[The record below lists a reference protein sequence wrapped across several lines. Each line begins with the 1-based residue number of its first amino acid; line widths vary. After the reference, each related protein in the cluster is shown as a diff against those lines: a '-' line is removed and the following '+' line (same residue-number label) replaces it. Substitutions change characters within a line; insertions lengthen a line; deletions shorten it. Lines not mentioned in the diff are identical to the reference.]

1 MDRNGSLPLTLLLF
15 SRPDDPGCESI
26 KSRSSSETCFL
37 LPHTLQT
44 TTAIPPSKIAPPMP
58 TTVPMMILRSEGLRP
73 ELPESASFPSSF
85 GAPLDVDA
93 ETGTGNTLV
102 DLTVLVTE
110 VPPVTYTTM
119 LVTTWVVL
127 LVGLVE
133 DGGAGPVVVE
143 GPCKEEIT
151 PVVLWIAA
159 VDAGSD
165 SAFGLSLAVEVDEG
179 SSSSG
184 GDMDV
189 DTELGLLDVA
199 REDSGVS
206 LGSIEEIIL
215 LEASEDAEIDEAGVG
230 LAEAPVP
237 LGTICRYR
245 SA

>member
-73 ELPESASFPSSF
+73 ELPGSASFPSSF
-85 GAPLDVDA
+85 GVPLGVDA
-93 ETGTGNTLV
+93 GLVGDITVV
-102 DLTVLVTE
+102 DLTVLVIE
-110 VPPVTYTTM
+110 VPPFTITT
-119 LVTTWVVL
+119 VFTIIL
-127 LVGLVE
+127 LTGLA
-133 DGGAGPVVVE
+133 GAGAGPVVIE
-143 GPCKEEIT
+143 GPCEEEIT

-159 VDAGSD
+159 VDD
-165 SAFGLSLAVEVDEG
+165 SASGSSLAVEVDEG

-184 GDMDV
+184 GDVDV
-189 DTELGLLDVA
+189 DTGLGLLDVA
-199 REDSGVS
+199 GEDSGVS
-206 LGSIEEIIL
+206 LAGIEEIIL
-215 LEASEDAEIDEAGVG
+215 LEASEMAGIDKADVG

-237 LGTICRYR
+237 LGAICRYR

>member
-1 MDRNGSLPLTLLLF
+1 
-15 SRPDDPGCESI
+15 
-26 KSRSSSETCFL
+26 
-37 LPHTLQT
+37 
-44 TTAIPPSKIAPPMP
+44 MP

-93 ETGTGNTLV
+93 EPGTADTAV
-102 DLTVLVTE
+102 DFTMLVTE
-110 VPPVTYTTM
+110 VPPVTNITV
-119 LVTTWVVL
+119 LVITWVTPL
-127 LVGLVE
+127 AGLVE
-133 DGGAGPVVVE
+133 IGDTGPLVVE
-143 GPCKEEIT
+143 GPCEEEIT

-165 SAFGLSLAVEVDEG
+165 SASGLSLAVEVDEG

-184 GDMDV
+184 SDV
-189 DTELGLLDVA
+189 DVDAGLGVLDVT

-206 LGSIEEIIL
+206 LAIEDIIV
-215 LEASEDAEIDEAGVG
+215 LEASEDAAIDEADVG